1 MASKPVKTVRSSN
14 EVHMGRLPGESHI
27 VQADD
32 AVHRATPAA

>member
-1 MASKPVKTVRSSN
+1 MANRRVKTARSSR
-14 EVHMGRLPGESHI
+14 EVHMGRLPGESHV